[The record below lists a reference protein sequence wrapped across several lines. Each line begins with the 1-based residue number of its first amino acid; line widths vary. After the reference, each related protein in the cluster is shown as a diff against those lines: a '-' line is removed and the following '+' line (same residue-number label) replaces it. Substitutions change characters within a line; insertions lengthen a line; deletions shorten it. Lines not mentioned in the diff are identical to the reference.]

1 MKIKFTIP
9 VEVEMEVNQDGISD
23 LDKEVARKL
32 DATEIADQM
41 SNDVAFILGMDEEF
55 FQEQVEGIF
64 ACNVEFFKMEV
75 L

>member
-9 VEVEMEVNQDGISD
+9 VEVEMEVNQDGIPDS
-23 LDKEVARKL
+23 DKEFARKL

-41 SNDVAFILGMDEEF
+41 ANDVAFILGMDEEF

-64 ACNVEFFKMEV
+64 ACNIESFKMEV